1 MARLVLLAALVCSA
15 GCDPEESPDAA
26 VDAGPPD
33 AGPVDA
39 GPVVVVRS
47 DERETCA
54 EQNPLRNPY
63 FGDLHVHTAVS
74 FDANASG
81 VRTRPRD
88 AYRFARG
95 EALDLPPYDG
105 EVATRTAQLDRP
117 LDFAAVTDHA
127 EFFGEISICSDPAAP
142 GYDSTTCRTYRDGDS
157 SASDYGELTTQLI
170 MPERPTR
177 LCARDPAHCAQRAAD
192 VWTEIQEA
200 AEEFQDRTSA
210 CSFTTFIGYEWT
222 GTDVGTNLHRN
233 ILFRGRSVSRVPSSF
248 ITASTP
254 EAMWD
259 EVEANC
265 LDTDTPCDLVSI
277 PHNGNL
283 GGGRMFVPMT
293 EDGTPYTQAQSERRA
308 RLEPLVEMVQHKGA
322 SECVMGLPHPL
333 ASEDEQCN
341 FERLHPRYC
350 DDEGGPMPC
359 ADLCEGGGVGFL
371 GGCVDPSDFARGTL
385 RQGLAERARTG
396 ANPFEVGFI
405 GSTDT
410 HNSAPGLVDE
420 RDWPG
425 HLGGNEDER
434 AEQLGLPT
442 GALTRGRTASP
453 GGLAGVWAEEN
464 SREALFDA
472 LRRRETWATSG
483 PRIVVRFFGGALD
496 EGLCDDADP
505 IGTADAEGVP
515 MGGVLGAQSTAPVFL
530 VSALRD
536 ALGAPLN
543 RIQIIKGWVDGDST
557 REAVFDVVGPPAV
570 PGTVDEA
577 TCETGGEGFDTLCET
592 WTDPDFDPAVPAF
605 YYARVLEN
613 PTCRWSRFACLDA
626 GVDCASA
633 TPGDALYACC
643 DPEVEHTI
651 QERAWTSPIFYTP

>member
-1 MARLVLLAALVCSA
+1 MRRVALLCLLLGAA
-15 GCDPEESPDAA
+15 GCDETVS
-26 VDAGPPD
+26 VDAGPDAGHD
-33 AGPVDA
+33 AGPLDA
-39 GPVVVVRS
+39 GPVVIVRS
-47 DERETCA
+47 DERAPCA
-54 EQNPLRNPY
+54 DQNPLRNPY

-88 AYRFARG
+88 AYRFALG
-95 EALDLPPYDG
+95 EPLDLPPYDG
-105 EVATRTAQLDRP
+105 ERATRTAQLDRP

-127 EFFGEISICSDPAAP
+127 EFFGEISICSDPEAP
-142 GYDSTTCRTYRDGDS
+142 GYESSTCRSYREGDS
-157 SASDYGELTTQLI
+157 SVPDYGELTTQLV
-170 MPERPTR
+170 MPQRRTR
-177 LCARDPAHCAQRAAD
+177 LCASNPAHCAERAAD
-192 VWTEIQEA
+192 VWTEVQEA
-200 AEEFQDRTSA
+200 AEEFQDRSSA
-210 CSFTTFIGYEWT
+210 CTFTTFVGYEWT

-233 ILFRGRSVSRVPSSF
+233 ILFRGRSVPRVPTSF
-248 ITASTP
+248 VNAPTP
-254 EAMWD
+254 EAMW
-259 EVEANC
+259 EQLEATC
-265 LDTDTPCDLVSI
+265 LETGTPCDVISI

-293 EDGTPYTQAQSERRA
+293 EDGEAYTSAQSERRA
-308 RLEPLVEMVQHKGA
+308 RLEPVIEMYQHKGA

-333 ASEDEQCN
+333 ASEDEQCH

-350 DDEGGPMPC
+350 DASGGPDGC
-359 ADLCEGGGVGFL
+359 ADLCEGSGIGFL
-371 GGCVDPSDFARGTL
+371 GTCVDPRDFARGTL
-385 RQGLAERARTG
+385 RQGIAELARTG

-425 HLGGNEDER
+425 HLGGNEDEPT
-434 AEQLGLPT
+434 EQLGLPA

-483 PRIVVRFFGGALD
+483 PRITVRFFGGPLPA
-496 EGLCDDADP
+496 GLCGMVDP
-505 IGTADAEGVP
+505 VAAADAAGVP
-515 MGGVLGAQSTAPVFL
+515 MGGVLNDLSEAPVFL

-536 ALGAPLN
+536 AMGAPLE
-543 RIQIIKGWVDGDST
+543 RIQIVKGWVDGETT
-557 REAVFDVVGPPAV
+557 REAVFDIAGPPTE
-570 PGTVDEA
+570 PGTVDEQ
-577 TCETGGEGFDTLCET
+577 TCETAGSGFDTLCES

-613 PTCRWSRFACLDA
+613 PTCRWSRWACLDE
-626 GVDCASA
+626 GVDCASVEPA
-633 TPGDALYACC
+633 DPLFTCC
-643 DPEVEHTI
+643 DPAIEHTV
-651 QERAWTSPIFYTP
+651 QERAWTSPIFYRP